1 MRVRA
6 AEKSSRANLS
16 RSSKAIMGWTRG
28 PSIGTTAKQQFTVRQ
43 CARPSFNGFGPKR
56 VVSCRRKQQD
66 SLGMSIKYYT
76 HFRLKESEPGALA
89 EYRGVVEL
97 TQALSRSDKKA
108 AAAVLARSLECHSG
122 DVSVLQ
128 WSRLQ

>member
-1 MRVRA
+1 
-6 AEKSSRANLS
+6 L
-16 RSSKAIMGWTRG
+16 GWTRG

-43 CARPSFNGFGPKR
+43 CARPSFNGFGHGH

-66 SLGMSIKYYT
+66 SLDMSIKYYT
-76 HFRLKESEPGALA
+76 HFRLQESEPGALA

-97 TQALSRSDKKA
+97 TQALSRGDKKA
-108 AAAVLARSLECHSG
+108 AAAVLARSLECNAG
-122 DVSVLQ
+122 DVRVLQ